1 MPISEL
7 IEKEGLEER
16 ISEFASIIPSRD
28 PNKHKRINPIA
39 QIIKQ
44 NKNKKLSFLEVLVNA
59 CHCTLNK
66 KHGYILDNASR
77 MIKPSQLFEYL
88 NILTTGG
95 VRCVCL
101 ETVEYDLLTY
111 HFSDHGFSLDTICK
125 LFERNFTEW
134 NYRDSKITYLG
145 EPVENFWKK

>member
-1 MPISEL
+1 MPISEVTTEHVAGRQ
-7 IEKEGLEER
+7 IN
-16 ISEFASIIPSRD
+16 EFAVEMPARD
-28 PNKHKRINPIA
+28 FNKHKRINPIA

-44 NKNKKLSFLEVLVNA
+44 NKNKQLSFLEVLVNA

-88 NILTTGG
+88 GVVITGG
-95 VRCVCL
+95 IRCVCR
-101 ETVEYDLLTY
+101 ETVEYDLLPY
-111 HFSDHGFSLDTICK
+111 HFSNHGFSLDTICK

-134 NYRDSKITYLG
+134 DFRDSKITYLG